1 MFIRTKEGKI
11 YNCEWLK
18 ISDNLN
24 GKPYVDKNGNV
35 TYKENILR
43 YTDTIQEL
51 CDTFVFVVDNQ
62 GYLIVDS
69 WKQTIK
75 YLNNYNE
82 DNNCECYGA
91 IWTNK
96 GLIYVAKMNEKGE
109 LELL

>member
-1 MFIRTKEGKI
+1 MFIRTKEDKI
-11 YNCEWLK
+11 YNCKCLK

-35 TYKENILR
+35 IYKEDILK
-43 YTDTIQEL
+43 YADTIQEL

-62 GYLIVDS
+62 GYVIIDS
-69 WKQTIK
+69 WEQAI
-75 YLNNYNE
+75 NNYHE

-96 GLIYVAKMNEKGE
+96 GLIYVAMIKERKK